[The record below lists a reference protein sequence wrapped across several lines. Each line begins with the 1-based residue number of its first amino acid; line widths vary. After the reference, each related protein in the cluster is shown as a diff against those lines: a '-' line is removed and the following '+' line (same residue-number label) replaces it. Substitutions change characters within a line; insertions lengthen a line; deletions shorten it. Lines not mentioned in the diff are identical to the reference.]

1 MEESDKST
9 EKADEDEDDD
19 DQDQGEDEVND
30 EADKQQELDD
40 KVNHN
45 RDEQDDEEDERE
57 EKQNST
63 SAKEHEDE
71 QELDNMLDDKQM
83 ERPEEMGETTPKGDR
98 FRKED
103 HEQTHLQKEDL
114 EHHPEHVKKKAK
126 VSIPVPIATPVRSGM
141 ARKSTVGLDEAERT
155 PPTTSP
161 ESSEKTQ
168 SSRKLKPQSSYED
181 ADLRM
186 PKKKTKSLSE
196 EVTASGDDGR
206 PLLRK
211 SQRLS
216 CKPKSSEVLCQE
228 GDSKSKK
235 KHRPLEMEALH

>member
-1 MEESDKST
+1 
-9 EKADEDEDDD
+9 
-19 DQDQGEDEVND
+19 
-30 EADKQQELDD
+30 
-40 KVNHN
+40 
-45 RDEQDDEEDERE
+45 
-57 EKQNST
+57 
-63 SAKEHEDE
+63 
-71 QELDNMLDDKQM
+71 MLDDKQM
-83 ERPEEMGETTPKGDR
+83 ERPEEMGETTPKGGR

-114 EHHPEHVKKKAK
+114 EHHPEHVKQKAK

-186 PKKKTKSLSE
+186 PKKRQNRFPKRSQLQGMMEGHCCESRNACLPSQSRARYFVKKE
-196 EVTASGDDGR
+196 I
-206 PLLRK
+206 P
-211 SQRLS
+211 SQRKNTDHS
-216 CKPKSSEVLCQE
+216 RWRHCTSLCCW
-228 GDSKSKK
+228 
-235 KHRPLEMEALH
+235 